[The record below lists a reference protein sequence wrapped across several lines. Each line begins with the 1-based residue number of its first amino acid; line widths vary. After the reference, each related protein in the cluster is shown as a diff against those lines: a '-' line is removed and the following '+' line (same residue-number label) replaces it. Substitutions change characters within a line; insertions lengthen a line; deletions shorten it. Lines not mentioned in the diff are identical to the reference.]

1 MTIQNTPGNL
11 QNDADDDLPPEP
23 VYQRFERQVAIRQIS
38 YYISGEL
45 QSPMA
50 YAEMLYTLRTA
61 SETDVIYLH
70 LNTPGG
76 NFDTGLQ
83 IINNMRDSSARV
95 VTVLEARAFS
105 MGALIFLAGDDLY
118 VHDNCQLMFHN
129 YSGSFIGKGNEQHAQ
144 ILAVGKWFEKVMKRI
159 CHPFLTNEEIEVIL
173 QGGDLWLD
181 SDAIRKR
188 LSQMNKET
196 SDKSATK
203 PRKTA
208 PDKK

>member
-1 MTIQNTPGNL
+1 MTIPNSQNGI
-11 QNDADDDLPPEP
+11 QNDMEDDLPPEP

-83 IINNMRDSSARV
+83 IINNMLDSSARV

-105 MGALIFLAGDDLY
+105 MGALLFLAGDDLY

-159 CHPFLTNEEIEVIL
+159 CHPFLSNEEIEIIL

-188 LSQMNKET
+188 LHQMNKGGQ
-196 SDKSATK
+196 DKPASKSRK
-203 PRKTA
+203 PVA
-208 PDKK
+208 DKK